1 MLLICMQLYKP
12 DLCRNIAMVF
22 LQVFIRKGANKA

>member
-12 DLCRNIAMVF
+12 DLCRNTIAMF